1 MHLGWSSMLL
11 ALVMVLMSIVAQG
24 QSSIEEEEKFMEK
37 RVPHPSFRSNVRIQ
51 HFQQGEMPPGF
62 GHNFAPFMG
71 RFGRVA
77 RNRPYLFDY

>member
-1 MHLGWSSMLL
+1 MSFSWSGMLL
-11 ALVMVLMSIVAQG
+11 TIVILVLGLMVQG
-24 QSSIEEEEKFMEK
+24 QSYEEEQRFMEK

-62 GHNFAPFMG
+62 GHNFSPFMG

-77 RNRPYLFDY
+77 RNRPYFVDY